1 MTVWRLI
8 VVPFRERDLAAALG
22 ARRLR
27 CADGSWETFCTS
39 TQFKSKAFA
48 RWRDAARQRRVA
60 VYPDASEA
68 QAARDRGLRCD
79 TAAFAWYAVS
89 TAEDPATEMDPWMVA
104 RLQPAVLVRF
114 SIPFELKEVA
124 KRHRLQWCPADRRWT
139 GRFHCGVPDELRR
152 FAQDAS
158 RSGGR
163 IGAKKTEEEP
173 KP

>member
-68 QAARDRGLRCD
+68 QAARDRGLRYD
-79 TAAFAWYAVS
+79 TAAASYAAWYA
-89 TAEDPATEMDPWMVA
+89 D
-104 RLQPAVLVRF
+104 
-114 SIPFELKEVA
+114 
-124 KRHRLQWCPADRRWT
+124 CT
-139 GRFHCGVPDELRR
+139 GTPCTGTTHAGPR
-152 FAQDAS
+152 AS
-158 RSGGR
+158 NWPSY
-163 IGAKKTEEEP
+163 AA
-173 KP
+173 